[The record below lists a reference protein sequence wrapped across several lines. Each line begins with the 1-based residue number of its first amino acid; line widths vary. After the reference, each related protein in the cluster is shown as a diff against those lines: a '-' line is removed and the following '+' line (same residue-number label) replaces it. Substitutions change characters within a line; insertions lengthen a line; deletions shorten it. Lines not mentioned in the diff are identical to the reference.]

1 MNDTDSAGDSVK
13 PAGPDIMG
21 ESAKPAGP
29 DNMGESVR
37 PASQSPDEKSLKKR
51 KRRRRELT
59 RFLIKLG
66 ILGAAAAV
74 IFIWVLGVYLY
85 HGNRMY
91 PFIMDGDLL
100 IIFKP
105 GNKYDVGDVVL
116 YRNPITEENGI
127 SRISVAGECEVQIT
141 ESGELLVNGY
151 RRAENV
157 FYLTEKVAGS
167 DIRFPYSMG
176 KDEYFL
182 LDDYRTSGRDSRVF
196 GAVRKEALLGKVAYV
211 LRRRGI

>member
-13 PAGPDIMG
+13 PAGPD
-21 ESAKPAGP
+21 
-29 DNMGESVR
+29 NMGESVR
-37 PASQSPDEKSLKKR
+37 PASPSPDEKSLKKR

-196 GAVRKEALLGKVAYV
+196 GAVRKEDLLGKVAYV